1 MNVINKRDP
10 PVGAGWGKINPQC
23 INIQLFL
30 DVMEIVRSATE
41 RELPEKRSGY
51 PYEVF
56 VVYQAFV
63 QLLQRS
69 PEKTGEWL
77 NQACKQAGH
86 SFQNHE
92 IELFSYGK
100 QRRYFPDQ
108 PALSRCLKELES
120 LECTEAFWNQVLL
133 AHLLLLQRTG
143 IMRPEVALIA
153 DYKEEPC
160 KKDENDPYCFGTK
173 EGKTVWKYL
182 VFSIVSSDLHQV
194 IANFKIFK
202 RQDKIPFF
210 EEVLNRLQGHDFSIK
225 YVLLDRG
232 FYRKRILTL
241 LEAREL
247 TVIIPGRKCPQ
258 TRGMIEEYLKDEGTR
273 YCKGSMKLN
282 YVKKKGYTFLKFDVL
297 LVAKRKHRLD
307 EIKRDYLAKRISL
320 DKASRRIFPLIVV
333 LANSTGI
340 SKLRNNETYIRNLY
354 RQRWLIEIA
363 FREMNKLG
371 ISSKLQG
378 RDARLGI
385 LGARALLYNIWQAQR
400 YLIQKKLPAQKK
412 LELDEFLGKACSN
425 RHYQYIPSIAG
436 EIFKRGELHI

>member
-1 MNVINKRDP
+1 MIIMNVIYKTSP

-23 INIQLFL
+23 INLQLFL

-41 RELPEKRSGY
+41 CLLPKKRSGY

-69 PEKTGEWL
+69 PEKTSEWL
-77 NQACKQAGH
+77 NQACKKAGR

-92 IELFSYGK
+92 KELFSNGK

-108 PALSRCLKELES
+108 PALSRCLKQLES

-143 IMRPEVALIA
+143 IIRSEIILIV

-160 KKDENDPYCFGTK
+160 RKDETNPYCFGTK
-173 EGKTVWKYL
+173 EGKTIWKYL
-182 VFSIVSSDLHQV
+182 CFSIVGNGLHQV

-202 RQDKIPFF
+202 RQDKIPLF
-210 EEVLNRLQGHDFSIK
+210 EEVLNRLGAHDFLIK
-225 YVLLDRG
+225 YVLFDRG

-241 LEAREL
+241 LKAREL
-247 TVIIPGRKCPQ
+247 TVIVPGRKNPQ
-258 TRGMIEEYLKDEGTR
+258 TRDMIENYLREEGTR
-273 YCKGSMKLN
+273 YCKGSMKLE
-282 YVKKKGYTFLKFDVL
+282 YLKGKGYELLNFNVL
-297 LVAKRKHRLD
+297 LVAKRTHRLD
-307 EIKRDYLAKRISL
+307 EIKRKYRAKRISFE
-320 DKASRRIFPLIVV
+320 KASQRIFPLIV
-333 LANSTGI
+333 LFANSAGI

-371 ISSKLQG
+371 ISSRLQG
-378 RDARLGI
+378 RDAKLGI
-385 LGARALLYNIWQAQR
+385 LGIRAFLYNIWQVQR
-400 YLIQKKLPAQKK
+400 YLVHKMAPRQKE
-412 LELDEFLGKACSN
+412 LELDEFLGKTCTN
-425 RHYQYIPSIAG
+425 RYYQYIPSL
-436 EIFKRGELHI
+436 RGEF

>member
-1 MNVINKRDP
+1 MKVNYKTGP
-10 PVGAGWGKINPQC
+10 PVDAGWGKINPQC
-23 INIQLFL
+23 INLQLFL
-30 DVMEIVRSATE
+30 DVMEIVGSATE
-41 RELPEKRSGY
+41 RVLPEKRSGY

-77 NQACKQAGH
+77 NQACKQAGY

-92 IELFSYGK
+92 IELFSNGK

-108 PALSRCLKELES
+108 PALSRCLKELEL

-143 IMRPEVALIA
+143 IVRPEVALIA

-160 KKDENDPYCFGTK
+160 KKDTNDPYCFGTK

-182 VFSIVSSDLHQV
+182 IFSIVCNDLHQV

-202 RQDKIPFF
+202 RQDKIPLF
-210 EEVLNRLQGHDFSIK
+210 EEVLNRLHDHDFSIK

-258 TRGMIEEYLKDEGTR
+258 TREMIEEYLNNQGTR
-273 YCKGSMKLN
+273 YCKGSMKLD
-282 YVKKKGYTFLKFDVL
+282 YVKGQGYTFLAFDVL

-307 EIKRDYLAKRISL
+307 EIKRDYLAKCIPL
-320 DKASRRIFPLIVV
+320 GKASHRIFPLIVL
-333 LANSTGI
+333 LANPTGI

-371 ISSKLQG
+371 ISSRLQG

-385 LGARALLYNIWQAQR
+385 LGARAFLYNIWQVQR
-400 YLIQKKLPAQKK
+400 YLIQRKLPAQRR
-412 LELDEFLGKACSN
+412 LELDEFLGKTCAN
-425 RHYQYIPSIAG
+425 RYYQYIPSMVG
-436 EIFKRGELHI
+436 EIFK

>member
-1 MNVINKRDP
+1 MTVNNKTGP
-10 PVGAGWGKINPQC
+10 PVDAGWGKINPQC
-23 INIQLFL
+23 INLQLFL

-41 RELPEKRSGY
+41 RELPKKRSGY
-51 PYEVF
+51 AYEVF

-92 IELFSYGK
+92 IELFSNGK

-108 PALSRCLKELES
+108 PALSRCLKELET
-120 LECTEAFWNQVLL
+120 LKCTESFWNQVLL
-133 AHLLLLQRTG
+133 AHLLLLKRTG
-143 IMRPEVALIA
+143 ILRSEVHLIA
-153 DYKEEPC
+153 DYKEESC
-160 KKDENDPYCFGTK
+160 KKNENDPYCFGTK
-173 EGKTVWKYL
+173 EGKTTWKYL
-182 VFSIVSSDLHQV
+182 VFSIVSNDLHQI
-194 IANFKIFK
+194 IASFKIFK

-210 EEVLNRLQGHDFSIK
+210 EEVLNRLQDHDFSIT

-258 TRGMIEEYLKDEGTR
+258 TREMIEGYLKDDGTR
-273 YCKGSMKLN
+273 YNKGSMKLE
-282 YVKKKGYTFLKFDVL
+282 YIKGKGYAFLEFDVL

-307 EIKRDYLAKRISL
+307 EIKRDYLAKRTSL
-320 DKASRRIFPLIVV
+320 EKASRRIFPLIVL
-333 LANSTGI
+333 LANPTGI

-354 RQRWLIEIA
+354 RQRWSIEIA

-371 ISSKLQG
+371 ISSRLQG

-400 YLIQKKLPAQKK
+400 YLIQNTLPAQKR
-412 LELDEFLGKACSN
+412 LELDEFLGKTCTN
-425 RHYQYIPSIAG
+425 RYYQYIPSMRG
-436 EIFKRGELHI
+436 EIFK